1 MSIFT
6 LATAL
11 KFKNRDFQL
20 HFKLAKLLEE
30 KLFFENIYGSEKEV
44 HKAFVE
50 IYPFFTLRNFT
61 TQIEFSLIRL

>member
-11 KFKNRDFQL
+11 KYKNRDFQL

-44 HKAFVE
+44 CLIWLNLKNH
-50 IYPFFTLRNFT
+50 IYRVKFYIYNKTF
-61 TQIEFSLIRL
+61 